1 MKYVYENEDP
11 SQCLKMLREKL
22 DIQDHELTYLIFP
35 YLHIKENLNDK
46 HISLFFI
53 RDFIA
58 PLRTQHKN
66 SFATS

>member
-22 DIQDHELTYLIFP
+22 DIQDHEPTYLIFP
-35 YLHIKENLNDK
+35 YHHIKENLNDK